1 MTQNFAREILD
12 QIPPSVRFNDEDA
25 AVILRYRDTLLTFEA
40 DLVQGF
46 YDNVYGHAVTRRVFR
61 DDERPAREKTLVEWY
76 RRTLSG
82 PFDDAYWRWQA
93 YVGLVHIKR
102 KVNNA
107 MVAGMW
113 GWIMTFLGAR
123 ALTALPLD
131 EALKLI
137 KAVHALQ
144 ACVLALIAESYQ
156 RNMFTA
162 VDKAAGLSEALLMNL
177 VNIEIDDMLKEARAQ

>member
-1 MTQNFAREILD
+1 MTEQFAREILD
-12 QIPPSVRFNDEDA
+12 QIPPSVRFSDADA
-25 AVILRYRDTLLTFEA
+25 AVILRHRDTLLTFEA
-40 DLVQGF
+40 ELVQGF
-46 YDNVYGHAVTRRVFR
+46 YDNVYGYEVTRRVFR

-144 ACVLALIAESYQ
+144 ACVFALIAESYQ

-177 VNIEIDDMLKEARAQ
+177 VNIEIDDMLKEARVR